1 MMLRG
6 RSFFHVGLILGL
18 TCALS
23 PARAEEDDPDF
34 TVKDADKVYYGK
46 GKHPEAP
53 AVIKADDVWGEIPE
67 YKKIVEDDLD
77 EDDAEYHI
85 LMKKATERFEKA
97 LKDEAKRE
105 EYDLIAEVGAVKSN
119 SGKKIPDATKDLIDL
134 VTR

>member
-1 MMLRG
+1 MLSRG
-6 RSFFHVGLILGL
+6 RSFSWVGLVLSL
-18 TCALS
+18 ACAFS
-23 PARAEEDDPDF
+23 SVRAEEDDPDF
-34 TVKDADKVYYGK
+34 TVTDADKVYYGK
-46 GKHPEAP
+46 GKHPESP
-53 AVIKADDVWGEIPE
+53 AVIKADDVWAEIPE

-105 EYDLIAEVGAVKSN
+105 DHDLIAEVGAVKSN
-119 SGKKIPDATKDLIDL
+119 NGKKIPDATKDLIEL